1 MVVARH
7 KEPDFSMPAP
17 APGGFVAR
25 RSKRNRFACFRASVT
40 VQVSRRTETA
50 RKGELAPFPAAVRC
64 AVLQGG
70 WDIPLERVRA
80 SLVCLALALIALSL
94 SGCKDKPTVKECR
107 AACKRHVKLVTVDL
121 DRRIKKANT
130 KDPAV
135 KLSNRTWKARKQKD
149 TFDYC
154 LTACKDSG
162 TKAMVK
168 CIERAPDRAASE
180 KCLAHK

>member
-1 MVVARH
+1 VIGG
-7 KEPDFSMPAP
+7 EPRKTAL
-17 APGGFVAR
+17 
-25 RSKRNRFACFRASVT
+25 FR
-40 VQVSRRTETA
+40 
-50 RKGELAPFPAAVRC
+50 GE
-64 AVLQGG
+64 GG
-70 WDIPLERVRA
+70 WDIPPERLLRA
-80 SLVCLALALIALSL
+80 SLVCLALALIALPL

-135 KLSNRTWKARKQKD
+135 KQSNRTWKAVKRKD
-149 TFDYC
+149 TFEYC
-154 LTACKDSG
+154 LIECKDRG